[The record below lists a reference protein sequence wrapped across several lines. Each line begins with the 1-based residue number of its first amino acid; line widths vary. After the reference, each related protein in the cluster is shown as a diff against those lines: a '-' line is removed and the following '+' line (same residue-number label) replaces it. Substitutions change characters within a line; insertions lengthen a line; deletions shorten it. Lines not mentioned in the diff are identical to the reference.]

1 MKKFLAI
8 VLVGYMLSSLV
19 ACGADVNVSDTND
32 NTSEQINANCST
44 ALNEMG
50 VVDYKGDNSYF
61 TPSTSDYIY
70 LVGDDGSEDIQHT
83 LLISFDN
90 NGKAVQ
96 FVHKVYDKASGGDYS
111 GENYIQEE
119 DAWYKNLTSEEIG
132 YALSD
137 SRWSDKYS
145 VLYDIS
151 KGEAYYEGLN
161 CSKYH
166 VSQKLTENQTK
177 IENIHTINDFQYMSA
192 MPLAT
197 EDYRITEK
205 SDRTEVEEKIQDWD
219 LMIRD
224 MDSEYNMATVPVRM
238 YNAFSYKT
246 IYVSCFDTN
255 GKMVE
260 SAEAY
265 VFDTEEMVEDFLKY
279 SFGVEFSI
287 EGVDPADQSVREA
300 TFTNEAQAK
309 ANEMYEIK
317 GNLVIY
323 RVANDS
329 DDEYSYKQMGST
341 NLARDEVDNGE
352 KCYYSIPYLTNSQ
365 IKQVIN
371 Q

>member
-1 MKKFLAI
+1 
-8 VLVGYMLSSLV
+8 
-19 ACGADVNVSDTND
+19 
-32 NTSEQINANCST
+32 
-44 ALNEMG
+44 
-50 VVDYKGDNSYF
+50 
-61 TPSTSDYIY
+61 
-70 LVGDDGSEDIQHT
+70 
-83 LLISFDN
+83 
-90 NGKAVQ
+90 
-96 FVHKVYDKASGGDYS
+96 
-111 GENYIQEE
+111 
-119 DAWYKNLTSEEIG
+119 
-132 YALSD
+132 
-137 SRWSDKYS
+137 
-145 VLYDIS
+145 
-151 KGEAYYEGLN
+151 
-161 CSKYH
+161 
-166 VSQKLTENQTK
+166 
-177 IENIHTINDFQYMSA
+177 
-192 MPLAT
+192 
-197 EDYRITEK
+197 
-205 SDRTEVEEKIQDWD
+205 
-219 LMIRD
+219 
-224 MDSEYNMATVPVRM
+224 MD
-238 YNAFSYKT
+238 

-265 VFDTEEMVEDFLKY
+265 VFDTEEMVEDFLNY